1 MSNYKTLTLMN
12 IVISLLKKYTSI
24 SLMLRIFLGLLTGA
38 TLGLLLPQWTGIA
51 LLGKIFV
58 SGLKG
63 IAPVLVAVLVMSS
76 VAKAGSGYGRRF
88 TSLISIY
95 LLSTFIAAVCAVV
108 GSFLFPVT
116 LELGEAAQVDSNA
129 GSLGD
134 VFANL
139 LTSMVA
145 NPVAAI
151 ANANYIAILFWSI
164 VIGTSLKTMASK
176 ATVNVIHDL
185 STVVTKVVRWVI
197 QFAPFGILGLVFTT
211 VSESGLSV
219 FTTYGH
225 LLLLLIGCMLVNALI
240 FNPLISFIMLRRN
253 PYPLLFTCLKES
265 GLQAFFTRSSAANI
279 PINMALCRKMG
290 LDEDF
295 YSVSIPLGATINMD
309 GAAVTITVFA
319 LAVANTVGID
329 VSFASALFLGI
340 IATLGACGASGVAGG
355 SLLLIPMACSFFGI
369 GNDVAMQAVAIGF
382 IIGVVQ
388 DSVET
393 ALNSSGDAFFTA
405 TAEYHDRRKR
415 TQLENFTLKNKE
427 NEKSNPIS
435 LDAEQPDDGCPQ
447 PEDRSG
453 GRNPG

>member
-1 MSNYKTLTLMN
+1 MN
-12 IVISLLKKYTSI
+12 TAARILKSYTSV
-24 SLMLRIFLGLLTGA
+24 SLMLRIFIGLLTGA
-38 TLGLLLPQWTGIA
+38 VLGLAVPHWGNIA

-58 SGLKG
+58 SALKG
-63 IAPVLVAVLVMSS
+63 IAPVLVAVLVVSS
-76 VAKAGSGYGRRF
+76 IAKANRGLGRRF
-88 TSLISIY
+88 TTLIAIY

-116 LELGEAAQVDSNA
+116 LQLGEVAEGVQMGEGA
-129 GSLGD
+129 GSLSE

-139 LTSMVA
+139 LTGMVG
-145 NPVAAI
+145 NPIAAV

-164 VIGTSLKTMASK
+164 ILGVALKTTASK
-176 ATVNVIHDL
+176 ATVQVVHDL
-185 STVVTKVVRWVI
+185 SDVVSRVVKWVI
-197 QFAPFGILGLVFTT
+197 QFAPFGIMGLVFTT

-225 LLLLLIGCMLVNALI
+225 LLLLLVGCMLTNTLI
-240 FNPLISFIMLRRN
+240 FNPLISFIMLRKN

-279 PINMALCRKMG
+279 PINMALCKKMN
-290 LDEDF
+290 LDENF

-319 LAVANTVGID
+319 LAVANTVGVD

-388 DSVET
+388 DSIET

-405 TAEYHDRRKR
+405 TAEYRDRMKK
-415 TQLENFTLKNKE
+415 QE
-427 NEKSNPIS
+427 
-435 LDAEQPDDGCPQ
+435 A
-447 PEDRSG
+447 
-453 GRNPG
+453 

>member
-1 MSNYKTLTLMN
+1 MN
-12 IVISLLKKYTSI
+12 IAVKLIRNYTRV
-24 SLMLRIFLGLLTGA
+24 SLMLRIFIGLVIGA
-38 TLGLLLPQWTGIA
+38 ALGLLLPQWTGIA
-51 LLGKIFV
+51 ILGKMFV
-58 SGLKG
+58 SALKG

-76 VAKAGSGYGRRF
+76 VAKAGTGYGRRF
-88 TSLISIY
+88 TLLISIY

-116 LELGEAAQVDSNA
+116 LELGEAAQVESSA
-129 GSLGD
+129 GSLAD

-164 VIGTSLKTMASK
+164 VIGISLKTMASK
-176 ATVNVIHDL
+176 ATVNVVHDL
-185 STVVTKVVRWVI
+185 SAVVTKVVRWVI
-197 QFAPFGILGLVFTT
+197 QFAPFGILGLVFST
-211 VSESGLSV
+211 VSENGLTV

-225 LLLLLIGCMLVNALI
+225 LLLLLMGCMLANALI
-240 FNPLISFIMLRRN
+240 FNPLIAFILTKKN

-279 PINMALCRKMG
+279 PINMALCKKLG

-319 LAVANTVGID
+319 LAVANTVGVE
-329 VSFASALFLGI
+329 VSFVSALFLGV

-369 GNDVAMQAVAIGF
+369 PNDVAMQAVAIGF
-382 IIGVVQ
+382 IVGVVQ

-405 TAEYHDRRKR
+405 TAEYHSKR
-415 TQLENFTLKNKE
+415 
-427 NEKSNPIS
+427 EK
-435 LDAEQPDDGCPQ
+435 
-447 PEDRSG
+447 RF
-453 GRNPG
+453 

>member
-1 MSNYKTLTLMN
+1 MN
-12 IVISLLKKYTSI
+12 IVKRILNKYTSV
-24 SLMLRIFLGLLTGA
+24 SLMLRILIGLVIGAVLGLTVPQ
-38 TLGLLLPQWTGIA
+38 LPGIG
-51 LLGKIFV
+51 LLGKMFV
-58 SGLKG
+58 SALKG
-63 IAPVLVAVLVMSS
+63 IAPVLVGVLVISS
-76 VAKAGSGYGRRF
+76 IAKAGGGMGRRF
-88 TSLISIY
+88 TSLVAIY

-116 LELGEAAQVDSNA
+116 LPLGEVASNVQVEAGA
-129 GSLGD
+129 GSLDD
-134 VFANL
+134 VFATM
-139 LTSMVA
+139 LTSMVG
-145 NPVAAI
+145 NPIAAV

-164 VIGTSLKTMASK
+164 IIGIALKTTASK
-176 ATVNVIHDL
+176 ATVQVAHDL
-185 STVVTKVVRWVI
+185 SDVVSRVVKWVI

-211 VSESGLSV
+211 VSDNGLSV

-225 LLLLLIGCMLVNALI
+225 LLLLLVGCMLVNTFV
-240 FNPLISFIMLRRN
+240 FNPLISFVMLRKN

-279 PINMALCRKMG
+279 PINMALCKKLG
-290 LDEDF
+290 LDEKF

-309 GAAVTITVFA
+309 GAAVTITVFS
-319 LAVANTVGID
+319 LAVAHTLGIE
-329 VSFASALFLGI
+329 VSFASALFLGV

-405 TAEYHDRRKR
+405 TAEQYDRKKS
-415 TQLENFTLKNKE
+415 LKYG
-427 NEKSNPIS
+427 I
-435 LDAEQPDDGCPQ
+435 
-447 PEDRSG
+447 
-453 GRNPG
+453 

>member
-1 MSNYKTLTLMN
+1 MN
-12 IVISLLKKYTSI
+12 IAKKLLHKYTSV
-24 SLMLRIFLGLLTGA
+24 SLMLRIFIGLVIGAVLGL
-38 TLGLLLPQWTGIA
+38 TLPGWTGVGI
-51 LLGKIFV
+51 LGRIFV
-58 SGLKG
+58 SALKG
-63 IAPVLVAVLVMSS
+63 IAPVLVAVLVISS
-76 VAKAGSGYGRRF
+76 IAKAGRGLGRRF
-88 TSLISIY
+88 SALIAIY

-116 LELGEAAQVDSNA
+116 LQLGEVAVGVQVDEGA
-129 GSLGD
+129 GSLGE
-134 VFANL
+134 VFTNL
-139 LTSMVA
+139 LTSMVG
-145 NPVAAI
+145 NPVAAV

-164 VIGTSLKTMASK
+164 ILGVALKTMASK
-176 ATVNVIHDL
+176 ATVQVVHDL
-185 STVVTKVVRWVI
+185 SDVVSKVVKWVI

-211 VSESGLSV
+211 VSENGLTV

-225 LLLLLIGCMLVNALI
+225 LLLLLVGCMLVNTFV
-240 FNPLISFIMLRRN
+240 FNPLISFVMLHKN

-279 PINMALCRKMG
+279 PINMALCKKLG
-290 LDEDF
+290 LDEKF

-309 GAAVTITVFA
+309 GAAVTITVFS
-319 LAVANTVGID
+319 LAVAHTVGVD
-329 VSFASALFLGI
+329 VSFASALFLGV

-405 TAEYHDRRKR
+405 TAEHYDRRK
-415 TQLENFTLKNKE
+415 
-427 NEKSNPIS
+427 SNRIK
-435 LDAEQPDDGCPQ
+435 
-447 PEDRSG
+447 
-453 GRNPG
+453 